1 MNEQL
6 DELDQSILDKVRTM
20 HDLLDPP
27 PGDLNERTKFAIR
40 LSNLDVEVSRLYED
54 SGFDTVGAGA
64 RSIEKIRTVTFE
76 TETLTIM
83 MTVTEQG
90 EGLVRVEG
98 WLAPPGPQ
106 RVELRVSDTPDGR
119 GVSRYT
125 IPEPSG
131 RFVFDGVAGGWAQ
144 LTVYRG
150 PGESVVL
157 TSPLMLG

>member
-6 DELDQSILDKVRTM
+6 DELDLSILDQVRAA
-20 HDLLDPP
+20 HDLIDPLP
-27 PGDLNERTKFAIR
+27 DDLNDRTKFAIR

-54 SGFDTVGAGA
+54 SGVGAVGAGA

-90 EGLVRVEG
+90 DDRVRVEG

-106 RVELRVSDTPDGR
+106 RVELRISETPDGR
-119 GVSRYT
+119 GVSQYT
-125 IPEPSG
+125 APEPSG
-131 RFVFDGVAGGWAQ
+131 RFVFDAVAAGWAR

-150 PGESVVL
+150 PGESVVV